1 MVSFAQDHNGS
12 IRQDPTSY
20 DDDDTGEADVHATGG
35 EATAT
40 DGMEAVRD
48 PQGSQPSRKYARFA
62 ADGAFSEP
70 KAEFTT
76 AFDII
81 DAMTTQLQEAKTG
94 IFQPDVVKI
103 DRDSFTELLTELKK
117 VLPVQLERASALMRE
132 SEKRLENA
140 QAQADSIVAAARRQA
155 DDTVAKANEQA
166 NFLAGRQNVVAIAN
180 DKARAILDT
189 AQDRAN
195 KLTQGADDYS
205 AQVLASL
212 QEQLEKLDRDVKGGL
227 SVLRAR
233 QQDAAT
239 QLRPL
244 TEEDYPREV

>member
-1 MVSFAQDHNGS
+1 MVSFA
-12 IRQDPTSY
+12 
-20 DDDDTGEADVHATGG
+20 DDSVPAAQARDDNDDTNEAAVGQPQPPEPPS
-35 EATAT
+35 EAGSSDDRARYA
-40 DGMEAVRD
+40 GD
-48 PQGSQPSRKYARFA
+48 P
-62 ADGAFSEP
+62 AFNEP

-81 DAMTTQLQEAKTG
+81 DEMTSQLETARG
-94 IFQPDVVKI
+94 VVFSPGYVKVE
-103 DRDSFTELLTELKK
+103 RDGLVELLEELKS

-132 SEKRLENA
+132 SEKRLESA
-140 QAQADSIVAAARRQA
+140 QSQADTIIASARRQA
-155 DDTVAKANEQA
+155 EETIAKANEQA

-205 AQVLASL
+205 EQALAAL
-212 QEQLEKLDRDVKGGL
+212 QEQIEKLDRDVQGGL

-233 QQDAAT
+233 RQDAASH
-239 QLRPL
+239 LHPL
-244 TEEDYPREV
+244 SEDDYPHAA

>member
-1 MVSFAQDHNGS
+1 MVSFSDDNGTLAQG
-12 IRQDPTSY
+12 P
-20 DDDDTGEADVHATGG
+20 DDNDDTNEAEVS
-35 EATAT
+35 
-40 DGMEAVRD
+40 R
-48 PQGSQPSRKYARFA
+48 QPPEPPAADADYARYS
-62 ADGAFSEP
+62 ADPAFDES

-81 DAMTTQLQEAKTG
+81 DEMTSRLDEAKGSVFNPG
-94 IFQPDVVKI
+94 IVKLE
-103 DRDSFTELLTELKK
+103 RQGFVELLDELKS

-132 SEKRLENA
+132 SEKRLESA
-140 QAQADSIVAAARRQA
+140 QSQADTIIASARRQA
-155 DDTVAKANEQA
+155 EETIAKANEQA

-205 AQVLASL
+205 EQVLSSL
-212 QEQLEKLDRDVKGGL
+212 QEQIEKLDRDVQGGL

-233 QQDAAT
+233 RKDAASR
-239 QLRPL
+239 LKPL
-244 TEEDYPREV
+244 SEDDYPHAS